1 MTMQRKETP
10 MHNSADRH
18 DIIGDGLHDDTAG
31 IQALLDAGTS
41 AVYLPS
47 PPKYYLISEMLRIHS
62 SQTLRLDPFTVIRL
76 APHSDTV
83 MITNDDHDN
92 GNENIALIG
101 GIWDMDNRHQA
112 PNPFPAMGQAALTTP
127 YDPARFIGVLMRF
140 NRVRNLTL
148 QGMTLRDPTTFGAQL
163 GNLYQF
169 TVRDIIFDYPHANP
183 TEINMDGIH
192 IHGNSRYGYIANLKG
207 MTHDDLLAL
216 NAGDGLVAE
225 MSRGPIEDVA
235 VDGLF
240 AEDGWTAVRLLSA
253 GSPIR
258 RISIR
263 NIVGTYRYN
272 VVSFSDYGLHPGE
285 PSVFEDITLRDI
297 RCAKSRRG
305 LDGNPP
311 VGPVWQGFA
320 PFYLWGK
327 ARVRNLT
334 IDGYSRV
341 EERQACDDIHIEPE
355 VVVDGLTLRDFRV
368 VNRTPGPIVL
378 LHNRGTI
385 RNLALD
391 GISQTA
397 EGAPARGGVV
407 RNEGLLAGVRARG
420 VHGANLTLLTEGT
433 PFIDENNAIE
443 PGGPDAVVRHRVKAQ

>member
-1 MTMQRKETP
+1 MNKTETTD
-10 MHNSADRH
+10 HADL
-18 DIIGDGLHDDTAG
+18 IGNGIHDDTAG
-31 IQALLDAGTS
+31 IQALLDAGTGV
-41 AVYLPS
+41 VYLPP
-47 PPKYYLISEMLRIHS
+47 PPKHYLISRTLIIHS
-62 SQTLRLDPFTVIRL
+62 GQALRLDPFTVIRL

-83 MITNDDHDN
+83 MITNDDHDQ
-92 GNENIALIG
+92 GNEDIALVG
-101 GIWDMDNRHQA
+101 GIWDMDNRQQS
-112 PNPFPAMGQAALTTP
+112 PNPFPTMGQAALTTA
-127 YDPARFIGVLMRF
+127 YDPARFIGVLIRF

-148 QGMTLRDPTTFGAQL
+148 QGLTLRDPTTFGAQL

-169 TVRDIIFDYPHANP
+169 TVRDITFDYRHANP

-192 IHGNSRYGYIANLKG
+192 IHGNSRYGYVANLKG

-216 NAGDGLVAE
+216 NADDGMVAK
-225 MSRGPIEDVA
+225 MSRGPIEDVV

-240 AEDGWTAVRLLSA
+240 AEDGWTAVRMLSA

-258 RISIR
+258 RVSIR

-285 PSVFEDITLRDI
+285 PSLFEDITLRDI

-311 VGPVWQGFA
+311 AGPVWHGFA
-320 PFYLWGK
+320 PFYFWGK
-327 ARVRNLT
+327 AQVRNLT

-355 VVVDGLTLRDFRV
+355 VVVDGMTLRDFRT

-378 LHNRGTI
+378 LNNRGAV
-385 RNLALD
+385 RNLILD
-391 GISQTA
+391 DICQVA
-397 EGAPARGGVV
+397 EGAPARGGLIRNSGTLSAV
-407 RNEGLLAGVRARG
+407 RMTGERGENLAERIEDM
-420 VHGANLTLLTEGT
+420 TGT
-433 PFIDENNAIE
+433 NSA
-443 PGGPDAVVRHRVKAQ
+443 

>member
-1 MTMQRKETP
+1 MNRTP
-10 MHNSADRH
+10 DRV
-18 DIIGDGLHDDTAG
+18 DVIGDGIHDDTAG
-31 IQALLDAGTS
+31 IQALLDAGPS
-41 AVYLPS
+41 AVYLPP
-47 PPKYYLISEMLRIHS
+47 PPKHYLIRRTLVLHS
-62 SQTLRLDPFTVIRL
+62 GQALRLDPFTAIRL
-76 APHSDTV
+76 APRSDTL
-83 MITNDDHDN
+83 MITNDDHYR

-101 GIWDMDNRHQA
+101 GTWDMDNRNQA

-148 QGMTLRDPTTFGAQL
+148 QGLTLRDPTTFGAQL

-169 TVRDIIFDYPHANP
+169 TVRDITFDYPHANP

-216 NAGDGLVAE
+216 NADDGMVAE
-225 MSRGPIEDVA
+225 MSRGPIEDIA

-240 AEDGWTAVRLLSA
+240 AEDGWTAVRMLPA

-258 RISIR
+258 RVNIR
-263 NIVGTYRYN
+263 NIRGTYRYN

-285 PSVFEDITLRDI
+285 PSLFEDIALREI

-311 VGPVWQGFA
+311 AGPVWQGFA
-320 PFYLWGK
+320 PFYFWGK
-327 ARVRNLT
+327 ANVRNLT
-334 IDGYSRV
+334 IEGYSRV
-341 EERQACDDIHIEPE
+341 EERQACDDLHIEPE
-355 VVVDGLTLRDFRV
+355 VVVDGLTLRDFHV

-378 LHNRGTI
+378 LNNRGTI
-385 RNLALD
+385 RNLTVD
-391 GISQTA
+391 GFSQVA
-397 EGAPARGGVV
+397 EGAPPRGSLV
-407 RNEGLLAGVRARG
+407 RNRGTLNRVRMAGEHAE
-420 VHGANLTLLTEGT
+420 NLTDRMDNQDKGQ
-433 PFIDENNAIE
+433 P
-443 PGGPDAVVRHRVKAQ
+443 

>member
-1 MTMQRKETP
+1 MNMTGAP
-10 MHNSADRH
+10 MTGLY
-18 DIIGDGLHDDTAG
+18 GDGIQDDTDG
-31 IQALLDAGTS
+31 IQTLLDGGTS
-41 AVYLPS
+41 AVYLPP
-47 PPKYYLISEMLRIHS
+47 PPKHYLISRTLVIHS
-62 SQTLRLDPFTVIRL
+62 GQTLRLDPFTVIRL

-83 MITNDDHDN
+83 MITNDDHDQ
-92 GNENIALIG
+92 GNESISLVG
-101 GIWDMDNRHQA
+101 GIWDMDNRAQA
-112 PNPFPAMGQAALTTP
+112 PNPFPSMGQAALTTP
-127 YDPARFIGVLMRF
+127 YDPARFIGVLLRF

-148 QGMTLRDPTTFGAQL
+148 QGLTLRDPTTFGAQL

-169 TVRDIIFDYPHANP
+169 TVRDITFDYPHANP

-192 IHGNSRYGYIANLKG
+192 IHGNSRYGYVANLKG

-216 NAGDGLVAE
+216 NADDGLVAE

-258 RISIR
+258 RVSIR
-263 NIVGTYRYN
+263 NIHGTYRYN
-272 VVSFSDYGLHPGE
+272 VVSFSDYGLHPCE
-285 PSVFEDITLRDI
+285 ASLFEDITLRDI

-311 VGPVWQGFA
+311 AGPVWHGFA

-327 ARVRNLT
+327 ARIRNLM

-355 VVVDGLTLRDFRV
+355 VVVAGLTLRDFRV

-385 RNLALD
+385 RNLVLD
-391 GISQTA
+391 EISQVA
-397 EGAPARGGVV
+397 EGAPARGGMI

-420 VHGANLTLLTEGT
+420 VHGENLSQLAEGAQAEALSAEARPGTAN
-433 PFIDENNAIE
+433 AR
-443 PGGPDAVVRHRVKAQ
+443 GGLVG

>member
-1 MTMQRKETP
+1 MTHAHMTG
-10 MHNSADRH
+10 
-18 DIIGDGLHDDTAG
+18 ILGDGIHDDTAG
-31 IQALLDAGTS
+31 IQALLDAGAS
-41 AVYLPS
+41 AVYLPP
-47 PPKYYLISEMLRIHS
+47 PPKHYLISRTLTIHS
-62 SQTLRLDPFTVIRL
+62 GQALRLDPFTVIRL
-76 APHSDTV
+76 APRSDTV
-83 MITNDDHDN
+83 MITNDDHDQ
-92 GNENIALIG
+92 GNENIALVG
-101 GIWDMDNRHQA
+101 GIWDMDNRQQA
-112 PNPFPAMGQAALTTP
+112 PNPLPAMGQAALSTP

-148 QGMTLRDPTTFGAQL
+148 QGLTLRDPTTFGAQL

-169 TVRDIIFDYPHANP
+169 TVRDITFDYPHANP

-192 IHGNSRYGYIANLKG
+192 IHGNSRYGYVANLKG

-216 NAGDGLVAE
+216 NADDGMVAE
-225 MSRGPIEDVA
+225 MSRGPIEDIA

-240 AEDGWTAVRLLSA
+240 AEDGWTAVRMLSA

-263 NIVGTYRYN
+263 NIHGTYRYN

-285 PSVFEDITLRDI
+285 PSLFEDITLRDI

-311 VGPVWQGFA
+311 AGPVWHGFA

-327 ARVRNLT
+327 AQVRNLT
-334 IDGYSRV
+334 IDSYSRV

-355 VVVDGLTLRDFRV
+355 VTVDGMTLRDFRT

-378 LHNRGTI
+378 LNNRGTI
-385 RNLALD
+385 RDLALD
-391 GISQTA
+391 DISQIA
-397 EGAPARGGVV
+397 EGTPARGGLI
-407 RNEGLLAGVRARG
+407 RNSRTLSVARMTGERGDNLAERIEGM
-420 VHGANLTLLTEGT
+420 TEA
-433 PFIDENNAIE
+433 NNA
-443 PGGPDAVVRHRVKAQ
+443 